1 MGKIEHGK
9 GTKYM
14 TKIVIIGAGSSSF
27 GPGTLATIVRSD
39 VLKGCQIALV
49 DLNSEALGHMKT
61 VAENMSN
68 AWGTG
73 MIVSASTDRREVL
86 QDADFVIISIEVP
99 PREALWRMDWEIPI
113 KHGLRQPYGENGGP
127 GGLMHACRQIPPFME
142 IVRDMEQLC
151 PDAWLINFSNPLPRI
166 TRAVT
171 KYSKIKTV
179 GLCHQLDVGYAI
191 AAVLLAGRF
200 PYELPD
206 DLDMHA
212 APATIE
218 KKRQLA
224 RDGRK
229 HLEIK
234 AAGLNHFT
242 WMLDVRDRQ
251 TGEDLYPAMRE
262 ALKSVPDT
270 FEPLT
275 MALFRIFDYCAVPGD
290 THLCEYIPWT
300 HDATA
305 HPWEHFNLRL
315 YDWDGNAAKRVLTR
329 ETIARRDSG
338 EESIEPMKN
347 VYSEGAVELI
357 EAIVSNS
364 NYYADT
370 VNIPNRGAVPN
381 LPDDAVIELPALAS
395 GLGIT
400 GINMPP
406 LPEPIAELCR
416 REAALV
422 EMVVDTAVTGSRQS
436 ALQTLLMDPM
446 VNDIGRAKA
455 ILDDYLTSFADYLP
469 QFR

>member
-1 MGKIEHGK
+1 
-9 GTKYM
+9 M
-14 TKIVIIGAGSSSF
+14 TKIVVIGAGSSSF
-27 GPGTLATIVRSD
+27 GPGTLATILRSEILRGSE
-39 VLKGCQIALV
+39 VALV
-49 DLNSEALGHMKT
+49 DLNEEALGDMHRL
-61 VAENMSN
+61 AEKMSD
-68 AWGTG
+68 AWGAEMT
-73 MIVSASTDRREVL
+73 ISSSTDRKEVL
-86 QDADFVIISIEVP
+86 QGADFVIISIEVP
-99 PREALWRMDWEIPI
+99 PREGLWRLDWEIPI

-171 KYSKIKTV
+171 KYSRIKTV
-179 GLCHQLDVGYAI
+179 GLCHQLEVGYAI
-191 AAVLLAGRF
+191 AAVLLADRY
-200 PYELPD
+200 PYELPNQI
-206 DLDMHA
+206 DLHA
-212 APATIE
+212 DPSTIE

-229 HLEIK
+229 YLEIK

-251 TGEDLYPAMRE
+251 TGEDVYPAMRE
-262 ALKSVPDT
+262 ALEKMPDH

-275 MALFRIFDYCAVPGD
+275 MSLFRIFDYCAVPGD

-300 HDATA
+300 HDSTSQ
-305 HPWEHFNLRL
+305 PWEYFNLRL
-315 YDWDGNAAKRVLTR
+315 YDWEGNAAQRELTR
-329 ETIARRDSG
+329 GTIAQMAAG
-338 EESIEPMKN
+338 EQSFEPMKT
-347 VYSEGAVELI
+347 VHSEGAVELI

-370 VNIPNRGAVPN
+370 VNISNKGAIPN
-381 LPDDAVIELPALAS
+381 LPDETVVELPALAS

-422 EMVVDTAVTGSRQS
+422 EMVVDTAVNGDRQT
-436 ALQTLLMDPM
+436 ALQTLLLDPM
-446 VNDIGRAKA
+446 INDIKRAQA
-455 ILDDYLTSFADYLP
+455 ILDDYLTEFKAFLP
-469 QFR
+469 QFN